1 MQEKENF
8 LEIEKKFELTPEEYK
23 KISTQ
28 LTKAIHEKIEDIY
41 YDTPVYDLTKK
52 WQHCRL
58 RNGELELKVEVGDIS
73 SQEIYGENA
82 KQKLTEL
89 GFPFETLQKA
99 YSIETNREKY
109 TWVYQ
114 WYNFVLDIIIIMVM
128 LIMVVRN

>member
-52 WQHCRL
+52 
-58 RNGELELKVEVGDIS
+58 
-73 SQEIYGENA
+73 
-82 KQKLTEL
+82 
-89 GFPFETLQKA
+89 
-99 YSIETNREKY
+99 
-109 TWVYQ
+109 
-114 WYNFVLDIIIIMVM
+114 
-128 LIMVVRN
+128 